1 MDVDVVVKGRAGVEV
16 PDHFREHVTE
26 KLSKVARLDATVSR
40 LEVELVH
47 ERNPRQSDVCQ
58 RVEVTCRS
66 RGPVVRAEAS
76 SDDFYAA
83 LDTAYH
89 RLEQRLRRAADRR
102 SDRGSRHS
110 RRTVRHDV
118 PPGEPGVP
126 GVLPGDAAG
135 SPLPTEPPSAV
146 DGASADGGRA
156 DGDGGHPDV
165 GPDEQVVAGGVVVRE
180 KQHPAE
186 DLSLE
191 EALDAMELVGH
202 DFYLF
207 CDAETGRPS
216 VVYRRHGYDYGVL
229 RLADRT
235 GDR

>member
-16 PDHFREHVTE
+16 PDHFREHVSE
-26 KLSKVARLDATVSR
+26 KLSKVVRLDASVSR

-76 SDDFYAA
+76 SDDFYTA
-83 LDTAYH
+83 LDTASH

-110 RRTVRHDV
+110 RRSVRHDV

-126 GVLPGDAAG
+126 GVLPGDAVG
-135 SPLPTEPPSAV
+135 SPLPTEAPSPGPQ
-146 DGASADGGRA
+146 DEPSADGPAA
-156 DGDGGHPDV
+156 DGVAAVD
-165 GPDEQVVAGGVVVRE
+165 PDEQVVAGGVVVRE

-207 CDAETGRPS
+207 CDAESGRPS
-216 VVYRRHGYDYGVL
+216 VVYRRHAYDYGVL
-229 RLADRT
+229 RLAERVD
-235 GDR
+235 GG